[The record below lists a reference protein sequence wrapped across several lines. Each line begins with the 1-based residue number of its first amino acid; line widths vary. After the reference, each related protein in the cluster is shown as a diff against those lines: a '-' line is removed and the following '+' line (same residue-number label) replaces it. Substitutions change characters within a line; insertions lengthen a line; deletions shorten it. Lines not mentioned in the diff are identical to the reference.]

1 MSDPEALVFR
11 KVRRRLLPILMLCY
25 FGAFIDRV
33 NVGFAALS
41 MNADLGFGPLV
52 YGWGAGIFFIGYFL
66 FEIPSNVLLERLGA
80 RIWIARIMITWGI
93 ISMAMAAVRGPTSF
107 FVLRFLLG
115 VAEAG
120 FYPGV
125 VLYLT
130 TWFPQEERARVMG
143 WFTLANPISTVIGAP
158 LSGFILSLGHLGGLR
173 NWQWLFLV
181 EGAPAV
187 VLGGLVWL
195 WLRDTPAQA
204 AWLAPEE
211 REVIARR
218 VDLDRARR
226 AIQRPLTLWEALT
239 NPVVLGLGLVYFGCI
254 AGNYGLSFWLP
265 QLVKGFGLT
274 DLQTG
279 LVTALPYACG
289 AVAMVAWGAHSDRTG
304 ERTWHVALPLLL
316 TGAALLAASQV
327 QGPVL
332 AIALLCAAGVGVFA
346 NTPPFWT
353 LPTALTTGRASAGA
367 IALVNSIGN
376 LSGFVAPYLIGWIK
390 ASTGRI
396 SDGLMALAALPLA
409 AMALTLWLQRGAGQ
423 RRLQAGTAP

>member
-1 MSDPEALVFR
+1 MSDSEAQVFR
-11 KVRRRLLPILMLCY
+11 KVRRRLMPILMLCY

-41 MNADLGFGPLV
+41 MNADLGFGPVV
-52 YGWGAGIFFIGYFL
+52 YGWGAGIFFLGYFL
-66 FEIPSNVLLERLGA
+66 FEVPSNVLLSRLGA
-80 RIWIARIMITWGI
+80 RVWIARIMITWGI
-93 ISMAMAAVRGPTSF
+93 VSMAMAAVQGPASF
-107 FVLRFLLG
+107 YVLRFLLG

-130 TWFPQEERARVMG
+130 FWFPQEERAKVMG
-143 WFTLANPISTVIGAP
+143 WFTLANPVSTVIGAP
-158 LSGFILSLGHLGGLR
+158 ISGLILSLGHLGGLR

-181 EGAPAV
+181 EGAPAL
-187 VLGGLVWL
+187 VLGTLVWL
-195 WLRDTPAQA
+195 WLRDGPAQA
-204 AWLAPEE
+204 AWLTPAE
-211 REVIARR
+211 REVIERR
-218 VDLDRARR
+218 VERDRASR
-226 AIQRPLTLWEALT
+226 AIQRHLTLWEGLA
-239 NPVVLGLGLVYFGCI
+239 NPLVLGLGLVYFGCI

-289 AVAMVAWGAHSDRTG
+289 AVAMVYWGAHSDRTG

-316 TGAALLAASQV
+316 ASASLLAASRV
-327 QGPVL
+327 TSPVV
-332 AIALLCAAGVGVFA
+332 AMALLCAAGVGVFA

-353 LPTALTTGRASAGA
+353 LPTALMTGTASAGA

-390 ASTGRI
+390 ASTGNI
-396 SDGLMALAALPLA
+396 ADGLMALAAMPLLA
-409 AMALTLWLQRGAGQ
+409 VALTLWLQRGARL
-423 RRLQAGTAP
+423 RRLAAGTVP